1 MVNINFVKI
10 DIALYA
16 DSLHV
21 NEEKLIAF
29 SRFRRVG
36 STMYKLTNSMYNN
49 LMENAKKKY
58 PEVYEKIQHSL
69 SKNTEIDYLPLHG
82 LIDFVMTEETRYRC
96 DEQLPQ
102 KSLVNLE
109 TTDFLNTIIG
119 DNIDSQEKVIMITDE
134 SLTIG
139 YAFISNW
146 QDMVYFCDSVYK
158 YLFDISFVQ
167 EEDYIFLFPEKK
179 KIYTYSHDNWCSCIE
194 IL

>member
-1 MVNINFVKI
+1 MVNINFVKL
-10 DIALYA
+10 DITLYA
-16 DSLHV
+16 NNLQV
-21 NEEKLIAF
+21 GEEKLIEF
-29 SRFRRVG
+29 SLFRKVR
-36 STMYKLTNSMYNN
+36 SNMYNN
-49 LMENAKKKY
+49 LMENVKKKY
-58 PEVYEKIQHSL
+58 PEVYEKIRYSVFE
-69 SKNTEIDYLPLHG
+69 NTELDYLPLYG
-82 LIDFVMTEETRYRC
+82 LINFLHTGEIKYKYDERYPQRNLADLKTR
-96 DEQLPQ
+96 
-102 KSLVNLE
+102 
-109 TTDFLNTIIG
+109 DFLNTIIG
-119 DNIDSQEKVIMITDE
+119 YDIDSQEKVIMITDE